1 MNEGKSQIIL
11 SSDHEY
17 NTLADEWR
25 WCPVGASQVGPG
37 FGFRGSTLQ
46 NTIHYKA
53 PCKTHFNTHFKTQCK
68 AHFKTDC
75 KVQGNTLQ
83 STLQI
88 NGKSNNK
95 EHTAKHT
102 ARQCDANTLESSLQN
117 NVKYYDIKNYGR
129 HHKTGLKNR
138 TECNA
143 HCNNQTKMKSTF
155 IVFRLSFTLVV
166 R

>member
-1 MNEGKSQIIL
+1 MKPRSTKHMNEGKSQIIL

-53 PCKTHFNTHFKTQCK
+53 PCKTHFKTQCK

-88 NGKSNNK
+88 NGKSNNE

-117 NVKYYDIKNYGR
+117 NIKYYDIKKLW
-129 HHKTGLKNR
+129 KTSQNR
-138 TECNA
+138 IEKQNRV
-143 HCNNQTKMKSTF
+143 Q
-155 IVFRLSFTLVV
+155 RTLQ
-166 R
+166 